1 MARDSFD
8 YSLSMDDRDQPAK
21 VLLDYMSG
29 FNYQVSPRHMEHRF
43 RSRCRCVKAAPRPRS
58 VLHCSPVQS
67 TALHRIASHCI
78 ALHRIASHC
87 IAGSENMGGLP
98 SAHVQVNARQS
109 LTAHGYY
116 GHLSSAAQLNRPMRS
131 RGASPSAAQL
141 WSGRLCDKRLP
152 EPSRR
157 QPSRE
162 ALSSRLTSL
171 RQHSVPT
178 QGRAG
183 QVPFDSMPKHSRNK
197 SGGGVNSQCCE
208 GGAQCRGTK
217 KAGSAQVSQ
226 QGGS

>member
-1 MARDSFD
+1 M
-8 YSLSMDDRDQPAK
+8 SLCQGCATATVGLALQS
-21 VLLDYMSG
+21 
-29 FNYQVSPRHMEHRF
+29 
-43 RSRCRCVKAAPRPRS
+43 
-58 VLHCSPVQS
+58 SPV
-67 TALHRIASHCI
+67 HCI
-78 ALHRIASHC
+78 ALHRIALHRIALQSSPVQSSPVHRIALHC
-87 IAGSENMGGLP
+87 TAGSENMGGLP

-162 ALSSRLTSL
+162 ASSSRLTSL

-197 SGGGVNSQCCE
+197 SGGGVSCIRS
-208 GGAQCRGTK
+208 AARAAHCRGTTLEGRFSPGFA
-217 KAGSAQVSQ
+217 AGWLIGHSGTAAS
-226 QGGS
+226 